1 PERGGNLGGT
11 DRGGCNGPACKEA
24 QRRILNDKKCR
35 EFIEKLLRKLWAAR
49 TAQDEAENPSGIGT
63 KLKQQRATA
72 STAEWFADR
81 LKSANIVY
89 SKAQPKEL
97 PDAYAHVEGGGGV
110 NTIVLDPKGA
120 GQDRPGQIIHEDFH
134 IDPPNFSDIEAAL
147 ALGGPRFKT

>member
-1 PERGGNLGGT
+1 YGRFNSPDPLSGSITDPQSLDRYSYSRNDPVNMVDPTGQWTWCLWVWTHTPGERPGYWYMEGLLCANPDPPERGGNLGGT

-81 LKSANIVY
+81 LKS
-89 SKAQPKEL
+89 
-97 PDAYAHVEGGGGV
+97 
-110 NTIVLDPKGA
+110 
-120 GQDRPGQIIHEDFH
+120 
-134 IDPPNFSDIEAAL
+134 
-147 ALGGPRFKT
+147 